1 MKSSPIQ
8 WDAVLR
14 NYASTSL
21 DTGIGGLVNKWD
33 ALVADAAAILAWVC
47 GMMSGAGQK
56 ITAHRH
62 ASLPNFITYS
72 GLASGYDSRSQKAET
87 PSIPQEKAATRIH
100 SEMRT
105 LLVNKF
111 PSINRACCGLLLLG
125 GILFST
131 SSGAQNY
138 RIAHCYQGCPLG
150 ANADNHLIIRPIYAL
165 SYNTERKS
173 ADWVAYTV
181 STGSIGIASS
191 LSRQVIA
198 DNFVSDTLEA
208 KDFADSE
215 SLGLV
220 RTRYVPLVDFAAT
233 PYWEDVNY
241 LSNSVARSSGLN
253 QGAWYGLD
261 WAIRNLVNREGEVY
275 VLTGPIY
282 KPQPEAE
289 SLLTD
294 TPHRVP
300 DAFFKIVITATG
312 LGAAFIFDQDSP
324 VHVHHCEMRATVDE
338 VERATGLRL
347 FPDQSRPI
355 AGPAYAGL
363 GCVESSG

>member
-1 MKSSPIQ
+1 MGHCSAEIRHP
-8 WDAVLR
+8 
-14 NYASTSL
+14 TPL
-21 DTGIGGLVNKWD
+21 DTGAGGLVNKWD
-33 ALVADAAAILAWVC
+33 ELLTVAAAILARV
-47 GMMSGAGQK
+47 GGLVKM
-56 ITAHRH
+56 TPHRR
-62 ASLPNFITYS
+62 ASVPNFITYS
-72 GLASGYDSRSQKAET
+72 GLVSGYDSRSQKT
-87 PSIPQEKAATRIH
+87 GKPSILRGKASTSIY

-111 PSINRACCGLLLLG
+111 LSIKRCCLLLLG
-125 GILFST
+125 GILFSA
-131 SSGAQNY
+131 SSGAQDY
-138 RIAHCYQGCPLG
+138 LIGHCYQGCPLG
-150 ANADNHLIIRPIYAL
+150 ANTDNHLIIRPIYAL

-181 STGSIGIASS
+181 SAGSIGIASS

-198 DNFVSDTLEA
+198 DNFVSDTLVEE
-208 KDFADSE
+208 DFTDSE

-275 VLTGPIY
+275 VLAGPVY
-282 KPQPEAE
+282 KPEPEVE

-300 DAFFKIVITATG
+300 DAFFKIVITASG

>member
-1 MKSSPIQ
+1 M
-8 WDAVLR
+8 
-14 NYASTSL
+14 
-21 DTGIGGLVNKWD
+21 G
-33 ALVADAAAILAWVC
+33 C
-47 GMMSGAGQK
+47 AG
-56 ITAHRH
+56 
-62 ASLPNFITYS
+62 LPNFITYS
-72 GLASGYDSRSQKAET
+72 ALASGYDSRSQKIEM
-87 PSIPQEKAATRIH
+87 PSILREKTATRTQ

-105 LLVNKF
+105 LFVNKF
-111 PSINRACCGLLLLG
+111 PSIYRSCCGLLLLG

-131 SSGAQNY
+131 SGGAQDY

-150 ANADNHLIIRPIYAL
+150 ADSDNQLIIRPIYAL

-181 STGSIGIASS
+181 SAGSIGIASS

-198 DNFVSDTLEA
+198 DNFVSETLVAE
-208 KDFADSE
+208 DFADSE

-220 RTRYVPLVDFAAT
+220 RSHYVPLVDFAAT

-241 LSNSVARSSGLN
+241 LTNSVARSSGLN

-261 WAIRNLVNREGEVY
+261 WAIRNLVNRGGEVY
-275 VLTGPIY
+275 VLTGPVY
-282 KPQPEAE
+282 KPEPQVE

-312 LGAAFIFDQDSP
+312 LGAAFIFDQDSA
-324 VHVHHCEMRATVDE
+324 VHVHHCEMRATIDE

-355 AGPAYAGL
+355 AGSAYAEL